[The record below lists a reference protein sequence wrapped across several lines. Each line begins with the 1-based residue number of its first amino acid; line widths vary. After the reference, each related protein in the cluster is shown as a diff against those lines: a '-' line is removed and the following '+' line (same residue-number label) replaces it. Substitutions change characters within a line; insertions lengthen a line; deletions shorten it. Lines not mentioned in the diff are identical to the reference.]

1 MEWDE
6 FYKELNNIKIDF
18 DRSYKSL
25 SRPRPAQQ
33 NTVNKHAEILVT
45 SFNTARILIHDQ
57 RDRLKKAPMGS
68 GIKIFK
74 QITG

>member
-6 FYKELNNIKIDF
+6 LYKELNNIKIDF

-33 NTVNKHAEILVT
+33 NTVNKHAEIICSAYTNTRSERQAKQSPLV
-45 SFNTARILIHDQ
+45 
-57 RDRLKKAPMGS
+57 S
-68 GIKIFK
+68 GIKIYK

>member
-6 FYKELNNIKIDF
+6 LYKELNNIKIDF

-25 SRPRPAQQ
+25 SRLRSAQQ

-45 SFNTARILIHDQ
+45 RFNTARILIHD
-57 RDRLKKAPMGS
+57 
-68 GIKIFK
+68 
-74 QITG
+74 

>member
-6 FYKELNNIKIDF
+6 LYKELNNIKIDF

-33 NTVNKHAEILVT
+33 NTVNKHPEILVT
-45 SFNTARILIHDQ
+45 
-57 RDRLKKAPMGS
+57 PGY
-68 GIKIFK
+68 
-74 QITG
+74 